1 MLPAYTL
8 LPKDR
13 QSLASSAPLVGA
25 LHRALLL
32 NSSGMI
38 NDHPDQDSE
47 RTIPMAR
54 SVKLLLT
61 ENVDNLGIVGD
72 VVNVRIG
79 YARNYLLPFGFAT
92 TPSDELIASLAEKR
106 AVAEKDVATRRAAR
120 EEMIGKL
127 NGQELTLTRACNDQ
141 GQLYGSVT
149 QQDIASALKE
159 VGFVVSPREVRLP
172 TTIKRIDTFDI
183 HIKVDSDLEA
193 DIKLWVVADRELDLD
208 EGDEMEFDN
217 EGELIVK
224 DKKPAAPAAP
234 AEPAAAE

>member
-1 MLPAYTL
+1 
-8 LPKDR
+8 
-13 QSLASSAPLVGA
+13 
-25 LHRALLL
+25 
-32 NSSGMI
+32 
-38 NDHPDQDSE
+38 
-47 RTIPMAR
+47 MAR

-72 VVNVRIG
+72 VVNVRLG
-79 YARNYLLPFGFAT
+79 YARNYLLPFNYAT

-106 AVAEKDVATRRAAR
+106 AEAEKQVAARRAQR

-127 NGQELTLTRACNDQ
+127 SGQELTLTRACNDQ

-149 QQDIASALKE
+149 QQDISNALKE
-159 VGFVVSPREVRLP
+159 VGFTVAPREVRLP

-193 DIKLWVVADRELDLD
+193 DIKLWVVADRELDL
-208 EGDEMEFDN
+208 EESEEMEFDN

-224 DKKPAAPAAP
+224 EKKAKKPAEATP
-234 AEPAAAE
+234 AE